1 MSKIDYLEK
10 ELSRLLGWI
19 QVADSRM
26 ALVLP
31 ISTAMLGAIAVLS
44 PTVDLWTAKPAITCS
59 FAAFFLVLSL
69 IFSAFAS
76 FPRVE
81 GPKGSVI
88 FFGGI
93 VAREI
98 DQFRQ
103 SVNALNE
110 SSYQDDLINQ
120 CHINSQIAN
129 KKFTW
134 VRRAMIS
141 LFLSFLP
148 WAISVFL
155 LYGIKS

>member
-1 MSKIDYLEK
+1 MNKIDYLEK

-26 ALVLP
+26 ALVIP
-31 ISTAMLGAIAVLS
+31 ISTAMLGAIAALS
-44 PTVDLWTAKPAITCS
+44 PAVDLWTAKPAIACS
-59 FAAFFLVLSL
+59 FAVFFLVLSF

-103 SVNALNE
+103 SVNALDE

-120 CHINSQIAN
+120 CHINSQIAIT
-129 KKFTW
+129 KFTW

-141 LFLSFLP
+141 LFLSFVP

-155 LYGIKS
+155 LYGIES